1 MDMTIQVG
9 KGMEYLASERVVHRD
24 LAARNC
30 MYVRINFWYIF
41 SSFCFFRI
49 DVNFVIKVADFGL
62 SESIDTTKNYFRQ
75 DQDNAIKLPI
85 KWLAPES
92 INDGVFSEKSDVV
105 RSKTDVVKLLVAY
118 FFLVGVWHHMLG
130 NI

>member
-1 MDMTIQVG
+1 MSIQVG
-9 KGMEYLASERVVHRD
+9 KGMEYLASKKVIHRD

-30 MYVRINFWYIF
+30 MCVFKSTWVNVLSDFY
-41 SSFCFFRI
+41 SFRI
-49 DVNFVIKVADFGL
+49 DINFVIKVADFGL
-62 SESIDTTKNYFRQ
+62 SESIDTTKDYFRQ

-105 RSKTDVVKLLVAY
+105 RAY
-118 FFLVGVWHHMLG
+118 RKYAIMSL
-130 NI
+130 